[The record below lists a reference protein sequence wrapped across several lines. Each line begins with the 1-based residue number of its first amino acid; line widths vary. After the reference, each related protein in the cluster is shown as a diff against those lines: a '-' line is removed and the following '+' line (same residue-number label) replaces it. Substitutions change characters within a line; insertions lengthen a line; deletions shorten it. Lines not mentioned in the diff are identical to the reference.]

1 MSTRNIP
8 SRAEVLMMHEAL
20 LKMKK
25 QSPAAQMA
33 LAEPDTAF
41 KHLVWASQH
50 RRLVTCGDYGIL
62 FDVGSPWHTTKLVL
76 IEEII
81 IRFRRQYQNP
91 VEEAIAKLDDLARL
105 YGCVAIA
112 AGDTQVGLMAPRY
125 QAAGYTSL
133 GSQFYKELN
142 G

>member
-1 MSTRNIP
+1 MIYR
-8 SRAEVLMMHEAL
+8 AL
-20 LKMKK
+20 LEVQKK
-25 QSPAAQMA
+25 SPAKQMA
-33 LAEPDTAF
+33 LVEPGAAW
-41 KHLVWASQH
+41 KHLDRA
-50 RRLVTCGDYGIL
+50 RATGNLVVCGDYGIL

-81 IRFRRQYQNP
+81 IRFRRLYQNP
-91 VEEAIAKLDDLARL
+91 VEDAIAKLDDLARL
-105 YGCVAIA
+105 HGCVAIA

-125 QAAGYTSL
+125 QAAGYISL